1 MDAPFDEHTR
11 AGFLIERYPPETT
24 IDQVRAGAEHLASA
38 VELIRGT
45 GVAITYVGA
54 VWVPDDDTIFYALVA
69 DSTETVYDAIR
80 RAGTP
85 VDRMTPAHFVTP
97 ATTTHAPAQ
106 CLARHRQY
114 PGTITTAT
122 SKARDERSPDEYR
135 RRRAVPQPIEH
146 RERERTMTT
155 TTPLLKAHPPSRR
168 VLTVA
173 LAFGAG
179 TALGVAGMALI
190 SRDHAV
196 TRVPGAEPRI
206 AHQAIGNHRK

>member
-11 AGFLIERYPPETT
+11 AGFLIERYPPEIT

-85 VDRMTPAHFVTP
+85 VDRMTPAHFVPP
-97 ATTTHAPAQ
+97 ATQRTLPPILSRNTAD
-106 CLARHRQY
+106 AR
-114 PGTITTAT
+114 G
-122 SKARDERSPDEYR
+122 RSQPPLP
-135 RRRAVPQPIEH
+135 RRAMNELPMN
-146 RERERTMTT
+146 T
-155 TTPLLKAHPPSRR
+155 
-168 VLTVA
+168 
-173 LAFGAG
+173 
-179 TALGVAGMALI
+179 
-190 SRDHAV
+190 D
-196 TRVPGAEPRI
+196 GAEPCHSPSNI
-206 AHQAIGNHRK
+206 ARGNER